1 MKYRFQFILYFLTGF
16 YIQCLGVIPVL
27 KKGEIHGILTSKG
40 EAWIEVK
47 DDKGFL
53 HRYLA
58 PWEGKG
64 PARGGSFKEEIISK
78 IDSLVVGN
86 RVLLLWYWNGHL
98 RVENVQVILP
108 KWKKSLF
115 EGYVLEIGDKWI
127 DVQNK
132 NEGVPWRFY
141 LPWVGGYP
149 HSGGGYDEKILE
161 PLREHEPTSPIIFE
175 WKYELRPRI
184 VKLFTREEITTKP
197 FYEIDEIP
205 PWLGPVE
212 RVLEPSPS
220 DILALSS
227 KKQKRIEPARN
238 PFLSKR
244 INPFDSVKNSTINPF
259 DNVPKKQLNPF
270 EGISSPHVPKSLNPF
285 DTVTNS
291 TINPFNISQKKA
303 VSNPFDQ
310 LSNQSSKISDSLLRK
325 KLSDLIIAP
334 VSFTQTPLPQVL
346 LELIKPTNQGGSN
359 QKSISILC
367 KLNSGH
373 PLPKV
378 TVKLKSIP
386 LNQALKKVTEGVGW
400 IYEISGDTVI
410 VSPGNKNP
418 FEQVLPNKKAKS
430 LNPFDQIQ

>member
-1 MKYRFQFILYFLTGF
+1 MKNRLKILLFFLIGIYLPCF
-16 YIQCLGVIPVL
+16 SDIPIL
-27 KKGEIHGILTSKG
+27 QKGELQGILTSKG
-40 EAWIEVK
+40 EAWLEVK

-64 PARGGSFKEEIISK
+64 PTRGGSFNKEIITL

-86 RVLLLWYWNGHL
+86 RVLMQWYWNGHL

-108 KWKKSLF
+108 KWKKNLF

-127 DVQNK
+127 DVQNT

-149 HSGGGYDEKILE
+149 RSGGGYDEKILE

-197 FYEIDEIP
+197 FYEMEEIP

-212 RVLEPSPS
+212 RVVEPSS
-220 DILALSS
+220 VDLLALNQKRQKGTDMEQNPFES
-227 KKQKRIEPARN
+227 KK
-238 PFLSKR
+238 
-244 INPFDSVKNSTINPF
+244 INPFDSAKNATINPF
-259 DNVPKKQLNPF
+259 DNAAKQPLNPF
-270 EGISSPHVPKSLNPF
+270 EGIASHHVPKSSNPF
-285 DTVTNS
+285 DSVGNTS
-291 TINPFNISQKKA
+291 INPFEISQNK
-303 VSNPFDQ
+303 VPSNPFDQ
-310 LSNQSSKISDSLLRK
+310 LSHQSSENTVSQLNK
-325 KLSDLIIAP
+325 KLTDFIITP
-334 VSFTQTPLPQVL
+334 VTFTDTPLPQAL
-346 LELIKPTNQGGSN
+346 LKLTRTSDEENRK
-359 QKSISILC
+359 QKSVSILC
-367 KLNSGH
+367 KLSGDH

-378 TVKLKSIP
+378 SLKLEAIS
-386 LNQALKKVTEGVGW
+386 LSQALEKVTESVGW
-400 IYEISGDTVI
+400 VYEVKGDMVV
-410 VSPGNKNP
+410 VSPMEENL
-418 FEQVLPNKKAKS
+418 FEQSIPKEKETS